1 MKEVGLVIIP
11 LIVACSTFGAANGGI
26 FYVSRYD
33 YILFNIFLHIFTV
46 LYVP

>member
-1 MKEVGLVIIP
+1 MKEVGLVVIP

-33 YILFNIFLHIFTV
+33 YVYLLYVFNKQV
-46 LYVP
+46 LYVQ